1 MDAAVRSESDLRIQ
15 LHRRLSATYASSE
28 SGGRSLWIEPGPV
41 AGSYL
46 LGGEL
51 DVASADQLARLM
63 PPPGAIDVLLD
74 MSGVT
79 FLDSGGVGAI
89 IALASRI
96 DRDVVIDR
104 PSEPVR
110 AALAITRPGEL
121 SGIVVQEGSAPNV
134 DGD

>member
-15 LHRRLSATYASSE
+15 LHRRLSATYASS
-28 SGGRSLWIEPGPV
+28 GTADRSLWIEPGPV

-51 DVASADQLARLM
+51 DVAAADQLSRLM

-110 AALAITRPGEL
+110 AALAITRAGGLP
-121 SGIVVQEGSAPNV
+121 GIVVQEGSAPV
-134 DGD
+134 GGD